1 MSDATPFTSRA
12 RLIGVLAVGQVV
24 SWGTGFDMLAILGP
38 RIGQELAI
46 ANEVVFAG
54 LTVMMTISALCGPLL
69 GRTLVRRG
77 AAPVLVAGSLLFTAG
92 FVVLAFAGGV
102 ISYVLGWIVMGLA
115 ATCGLTTA
123 AHTAVVERV
132 GAESGRSLT
141 LLMVF
146 TGLSAA
152 VFLPVTTVADQHLGW
167 RGTLLVYACLQI
179 FVLLPLYVFVLPGRR
194 TSNTPG
200 TSKGAAVSTSPVDTR
215 RAFLLLAA
223 MTTLSAFTAFGFSP
237 LLPLLLVHAGASQSL
252 AVQLAA
258 VRSVLA
264 IMARGLDFLLGK
276 HGNPFVTCM
285 IGLGMLLASF
295 VLLLVFAPAMPAFI
309 GFIIFFG
316 FGAGVLTVSRA
327 VLPLAV
333 FSPEQYGLQ
342 AARISLP
349 QNLAIA
355 VAPVI
360 FTLALDRGG
369 VAAMLTIAA
378 VLISISFLLLIVLW
392 RTVRKQN
399 S

>member
-1 MSDATPFTSRA
+1 M
-12 RLIGVLAVGQVV
+12 LAVGQVV

-102 ISYVLGWIVMGLA
+102 ISYVLGWVVMGLA

-194 TSNTPG
+194 TSNTQG

>member
-1 MSDATPFTSRA
+1 MSEATPFTSRA

-102 ISYVLGWIVMGLA
+102 ISYVLGWVVMGLA

-167 RGTLLVYACLQI
+167 RGTLLVYGCLQI

-194 TSNTPG
+194 ASNTPG
-200 TSKGAAVSTSPVDTR
+200 TSKNAPVSTSPVDTR

>member
-1 MSDATPFTSRA
+1 
-12 RLIGVLAVGQVV
+12 
-24 SWGTGFDMLAILGP
+24 
-38 RIGQELAI
+38 
-46 ANEVVFAG
+46 
-54 LTVMMTISALCGPLL
+54 
-69 GRTLVRRG
+69 
-77 AAPVLVAGSLLFTAG
+77 
-92 FVVLAFAGGV
+92 
-102 ISYVLGWIVMGLA
+102 
-115 ATCGLTTA
+115 
-123 AHTAVVERV
+123 
-132 GAESGRSLT
+132 
-141 LLMVF
+141 
-146 TGLSAA
+146 
-152 VFLPVTTVADQHLGW
+152 
-167 RGTLLVYACLQI
+167 
-179 FVLLPLYVFVLPGRR
+179 
-194 TSNTPG
+194 
-200 TSKGAAVSTSPVDTR
+200 
-215 RAFLLLAA
+215 